1 MVENGEIYI
10 NNGTFVYDSK
20 KPNLVE
26 EGGIEGGAGPKKKE
40 GGIRGLMHQHARL
53 MKEAA
58 LDQQWEMSLLKAQ
71 LLDAENTIA
80 KLSGDTKPMT
90 SHSSSVD
97 EVEEGGQFSPSSLL
111 SFEELQWNAK
121 GVRWWQLS
129 VV

>member
-26 EGGIEGGAGPKKKE
+26 EGGIDGGAGPKKKE

-58 LDQQWEMSLLKAQ
+58 LDQQWEMAQ
-71 LLDAENTIA
+71 WRHKTHDSTFII
-80 KLSGDTKPMT
+80 SG
-90 SHSSSVD
+90 
-97 EVEEGGQFSPSSLL
+97 
-111 SFEELQWNAK
+111 
-121 GVRWWQLS
+121 
-129 VV
+129 

>member
-1 MVENGEIYI
+1 
-10 NNGTFVYDSK
+10 
-20 KPNLVE
+20 
-26 EGGIEGGAGPKKKE
+26 
-40 GGIRGLMHQHARL
+40 

-58 LDQQWEMSLLKAQ
+58 LDQQWEMSLLRAQ

>member
-10 NNGTFVYDSK
+10 NNGTFVYDSQ

-26 EGGIEGGAGPKKKE
+26 EGGSDGGAGPKKKE

-53 MKEAA
+53 RKEAA
-58 LDQQWEMSLLKAQ
+58 LDQQGEMSLLRAQ

-80 KLSGDTKPMT
+80 KLSGDTNPLT

-97 EVEEGGQFSPSSLL
+97 EVGEGGQFSPSSLL